1 MLVVLRNVN
10 AQVTVGERWVV
21 KQLFVVTDSTIVCG
35 KDLLRKIELY
45 LTLVNAVWRRNGLRS
60 RPTVFKSVQ
69 YQLVVLLP
77 FWRIWT

>member
-45 LTLVNAVWRRNGLRS
+45 LTLVNAVWRRN
-60 RPTVFKSVQ
+60 VFGAGQPCSSQ
-69 YQLVVLLP
+69 YS
-77 FWRIWT
+77 TS